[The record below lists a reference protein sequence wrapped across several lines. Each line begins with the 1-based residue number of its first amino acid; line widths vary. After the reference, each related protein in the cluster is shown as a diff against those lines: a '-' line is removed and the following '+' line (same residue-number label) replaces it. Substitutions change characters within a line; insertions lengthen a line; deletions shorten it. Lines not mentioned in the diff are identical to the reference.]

1 MQRLLIVISLIK
13 PLIEAIK
20 AVEEMFPQGGI
31 GKEKL
36 VLVRGI
42 LSAAHDGITD
52 IWPTLELVI
61 ARIVAF
67 ANEVGV
73 FKK

>member
-1 MQRLLIVISLIK
+1 MQKLLIVISLIK
-13 PLIEAIK
+13 PVIEAIK

-42 LSAAHDGITD
+42 LTAAYDGITE
-52 IWPTLELVI
+52 IWPTLEVVV
-61 ARIVAF
+61 ARVVAF